1 MIFLVVLII
10 GYIFIFSVGLYTLF
24 CIYKYPTN
32 FGTKLTDFLNFM
44 TIFIAIFI
52 YSTLFVVSVIFYF
65 SNSLNLFLW
74 KLSLITSFI
83 GLMLLSL
90 IYTFLKEFRR
100 IPYFPFLYFTIL
112 FGLLIGSFFTP
123 DSVNII
129 INSTSNLI
137 IEPSQLNYTFS
148 PLTGFIVILFQFS
161 FVFYF
166 LSLSYMIYKRA
177 RKKETVKAL
186 IINTSIFVLPI
197 LMYFLYIIYQI
208 HIFRELHIIL
218 LWFNILTMCYVL
230 IKKPEMLLELTN
242 KIYYINIYHKS
253 GILLYSYKFSTP
265 TNEID
270 STIWG
275 NILIGI
281 NHILSEFVDPKDQI
295 EVLQT
300 DTSDIIVNYDE
311 IGFAVVLITI
321 RKNEILKKL
330 MESFT
335 LEFKSKFENELNEI
349 QDLNKLINVSEFKE
363 TKDIV
368 EKIFQMYL

>member
-1 MIFLVVLII
+1 MIFLIFLII
-10 GYIFIFSVGLYTLF
+10 GYLFIFSVGIYTLF
-24 CIYKYPTN
+24 SIYKHPAN
-32 FGTKLTDFLNFM
+32 FRTKLTDAISFL

-65 SNSLNLFLW
+65 SNILNLILW
-74 KLSLITSFI
+74 KLTLIASFI

-90 IYTFLKEFRR
+90 LYTFLKEYRT
-100 IPYFPFLYFTIL
+100 IPYFPYLYFTIL
-112 FGLLIGSFFTP
+112 YGLLIGSIFSP

-137 IEPSQLNYTFS
+137 IDPSQLNYTFS
-148 PLTGFIVILFQFS
+148 PLTGFIIILFQFS

-166 LSLSYMIYKRA
+166 FTLSYMIYKRA
-177 RKKETVKAL
+177 RNKETVKGL
-186 IINTSIFVLPI
+186 IINTSIFVLPM
-197 LMYFLYIIYQI
+197 LMFVLYIIFPM

-218 LWFNILTMCYVL
+218 LWITILIMCYIL
-230 IKKPEMLLELTN
+230 LKKPEMLLELTN

-253 GILLYSYKFSTP
+253 GILLYSYKFSSSA
-265 TNEID
+265 NRID

-311 IGFAVVLITI
+311 IGFAVVLITNH
-321 RKNEILKKL
+321 KNAILKKL
-330 MESFT
+330 MENFT
-335 LEFKSKFENELNEI
+335 VAFKNKFYNELNEI
-349 QDLNKLINVSEFKE
+349 QDLNKLINVSEFNE
-363 TKDIV
+363 TKEIV
-368 EKIFQMYL
+368 ENTFQMYL

>member
-1 MIFLVVLII
+1 
-10 GYIFIFSVGLYTLF
+10 
-24 CIYKYPTN
+24 
-32 FGTKLTDFLNFM
+32 
-44 TIFIAIFI
+44 
-52 YSTLFVVSVIFYF
+52 
-65 SNSLNLFLW
+65 
-74 KLSLITSFI
+74 
-83 GLMLLSL
+83 MLLSL

-129 INSTSNLI
+129 VNSTSNLI

-148 PLTGFIVILFQFS
+148 PLTGFIIILFQFS

-218 LWFNILTMCYVL
+218 LWFNILTMSYVL

-281 NHILSEFVDPKDQI
+281 NHILSEFVDTKDQI

-335 LEFKSKFENELNEI
+335 LEFKSKFKNELNEI